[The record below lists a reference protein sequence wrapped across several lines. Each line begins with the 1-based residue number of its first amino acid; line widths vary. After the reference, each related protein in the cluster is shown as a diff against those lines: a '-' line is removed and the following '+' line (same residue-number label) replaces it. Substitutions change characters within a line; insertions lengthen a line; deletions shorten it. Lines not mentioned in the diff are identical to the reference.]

1 SAAAIGALMTSSNNK
16 EDRYSIEW
24 LSDPQYLV
32 YFAYSSTSYFPYLAV
47 SGAYVLHGYFPFG
60 TADFISLV
68 RILLTSL
75 VFFSA
80 FFAVISVPS
89 GFRLISPSVS
99 ITCANGSSIYC
110 QVCPSPAS
118 CLHST
123 DPLHFHHL
131 TC

>member
-1 SAAAIGALMTSSNNK
+1 MPSSNNK
-16 EDRYSIEW
+16 EDRYSIQW

-32 YFAYSSTSYFPYLAV
+32 CFAYSSTICFSDFAV
-47 SGAYVLHGYFPFG
+47 RGAYVLHWFFPFG

-80 FFAVISVPS
+80 VFAVMSVPS

-99 ITCANGSSIYC
+99 STRARGSSRYC
-110 QVCPSPAS
+110 QVSPRPDVLPA
-118 CLHST
+118 
-123 DPLHFHHL
+123 
-131 TC
+131 